1 MGEQSSQGKM
11 PGGFGHAKA
20 QKNPPRLTPCRD
32 PLQHFPKIG
41 HRRPAPQQQGPQ
53 AFTGVH
59 SLVQPMLEQG
69 QSLGGDQGQMVQV
82 TGEGGVFGLWGG
94 FVG

>member
-1 MGEQSSQGKM
+1 MGEQTSQGKVA
-11 PGGFGHAKA
+11 GGFGHAKA
-20 QKNPPRLTPCRD
+20 QKNPPGTTLCRD

-41 HRRPAPQQQGPQ
+41 HLRPTSQQQGSD

-69 QSLGGDQGQMVQV
+69 QGLGRDQGQMVQV
-82 TGEGGVFGLWGG
+82 AGVGGVFGRWGG